1 MRAGLLSR
9 ALAVAAI
16 LLATSQVH
24 ALQTFPQFMALVEG
38 RATTVAVGTGG
49 TVLVGKAP
57 ALGAGSGWLQ
67 GGSGANVYG
76 AATVATGV
84 NVASDVAVGVGGLNV
99 AASAAGIVSKTD
111 IAVAAAGCLTGG
123 LAGCVIGAATVGIPL
138 LTSWMSLSNVRFN
151 SQNQVLETAAPVE
164 CSTSCY
170 YWAYQLVGQGT
181 PQTAYT
187 YKSRDSLCVAAG
199 QDMTSRNA
207 RYQPPYFY
215 SVPQGTCR
223 AMIDG
228 ASTATANVYQGPSRP
243 ADSPTWYPSTPQSVK
258 DALYRT
264 DPSPLIVDELAKYG
278 NITWSMPTVALTG
291 PATITSPTTTTTNPD
306 GTKKIVSSTTPMTYS
321 GPKATAGPTTTTTTT
336 QSSTGV
342 VTGTTTET
350 TTPGTEAAKVDE
362 GSPSDTALPALPKLY
377 TRQYP
382 DGLVGVWNTKSAA
395 VKATPLMT
403 LVGNLM
409 PDNLG
414 SSGACPRWVL
424 PMDIATWASFG
435 SADVSPPCYLWDFG
449 KAVIIV
455 SSLLLARRLIF
466 GG

>member
-1 MRAGLLSR
+1 MTFRILYR
-9 ALAVAAI
+9 
-16 LLATSQVH
+16 LLAASAFVLATFQVQ
-24 ALQTFPQFMALVEG
+24 AAQSFPQFMALVEG
-38 RATTVAVGTGG
+38 RVSTVGVGTNG
-49 TVLVGKAP
+49 TLLVAKVP
-57 ALGAGSGWLQ
+57 ALASGAGWVKAG
-67 GGSGANVYG
+67 NYG
-76 AATVATGV
+76 AVTVPTGV
-84 NVASDVAVGVGGLNV
+84 NVAADTVVSVGGLNV
-99 AASAAGIVSKTD
+99 AATSAGVISKTD
-111 IAVAAAGCLTGG
+111 IATAAAGCLTGG
-123 LAGCVIGAATVGIPL
+123 MVGCVIGAATVGIPF
-138 LTSWMSLSNVRFN
+138 LTAWMSASNVRFN
-151 SQNQVLETAAPVE
+151 PTTSVLEQKDP
-164 CSTSCY
+164 TSCFTNCT
-170 YWAYQLVGQGT
+170 YWLPSGVNNSPNYLTPEAACVAVYAAGT
-181 PQTAYT
+181 YGPGITFTYVDPVTAYGQAFCHGIKAGVAT
-187 YKSRDSLCVAAG
+187 DGGFAMPNGARPPDS
-199 QDMTSRNA
+199 
-207 RYQPPYFY
+207 
-215 SVPQGTCR
+215 GTW
-223 AMIDG
+223 M
-228 ASTATANVYQGPSRP
+228 
-243 ADSPTWYPSTPQSVK
+243 PSTPQLVK
-258 DALYRT
+258 DALYKNV
-264 DPSPLIVDELAKYG
+264 PSPAIVDELAKYG
-278 NITWSMPTVALTG
+278 NINWSVPTVSLTG
-291 PATITSPTTTTTNPD
+291 PATVTSPTTTTTNPD
-306 GTKKIVSSTTPMTYS
+306 GTKKIVSSTTPITYS

-336 QSSTGV
+336 QSSTGA

-350 TTPGTEAAKVDE
+350 TTPGTEAAKPDE

>member
-9 ALAVAAI
+9 TLAVFAI
-16 LLATSQVH
+16 LLATSQAH

-38 RATTVAVGTGG
+38 RVSTVGVGTTG
-49 TVLVGKAP
+49 TLLVAKVP
-57 ALGAGSGWLQ
+57 ALGAGSGWVKA
-67 GGSGANVYG
+67 GNFG
-76 AATVATGV
+76 AATVPTGV
-84 NVASDVAVGVGGLNV
+84 NVASDMTVAVAGLNV
-99 AASAAGIVSKTD
+99 ATTAAGVVSKAD
-111 IAVAAAGCLTGG
+111 IATAAAGCLMGG
-123 LAGCVIGAATVGIPL
+123 VAGCVIGAASVGIPL
-138 LTSWMSLSNVRFN
+138 LTAWMNASSVRINPTTSVVEDKGANYCAANCYTWSGNGLPNNPTFLN
-151 SQNQVLETAAPVE
+151 PADACRQVVPTIYGGTYTDVAPVDQ
-164 CSTSCY
+164 Y
-170 YWAYQLVGQGT
+170 GNAYCFGLD
-181 PQTAYT
+181 
-187 YKSRDSLCVAAG
+187 KSGVRKQYGSSSMLA
-199 QDMTSRNA
+199 
-207 RYQPPYFY
+207 
-215 SVPQGTCR
+215 
-223 AMIDG
+223 
-228 ASTATANVYQGPSRP
+228 SRP
-243 ADSPTWYPSTPQSVK
+243 PDSGTWYPSTSQSVR
-258 DALYRT
+258 DALYNNV
-264 DPSPLIVDELAKYG
+264 PSPAIVDELAKYG
-278 NITWSMPTVALTG
+278 NINWAVPTVSLTG
-291 PATITSPTTTTTNPD
+291 PATVTSPTTTTTNPD
-306 GTKKIVSSTTPMTYS
+306 GTKKIVSSTTPITYS

-336 QSSTGV
+336 QSSTGA